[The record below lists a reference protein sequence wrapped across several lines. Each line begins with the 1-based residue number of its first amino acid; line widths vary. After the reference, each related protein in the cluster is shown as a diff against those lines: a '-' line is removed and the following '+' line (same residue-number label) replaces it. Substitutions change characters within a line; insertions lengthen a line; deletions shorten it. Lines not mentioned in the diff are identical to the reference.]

1 MKHLDRSRLLR
12 IVAPPCAL
20 LLFATSISPASG
32 QARIPGIHNPAGVE
46 MKVDTTDKD
55 AALSVTVPDGPPGD
69 RTFKILLP
77 EHVTVR
83 AHGQTEAVHLYIN
96 GRDPES
102 KAPQWKNLGNTL
114 QYETDFGQIHF
125 LARATLVADG
135 ILFHYDFANS
145 GTTDYDM
152 ATAITDPRFHAVF
165 YDPRLERTYV
175 HHKEGFAL
183 LAAHTPE
190 RLTMPLTEW
199 FPVRYLAAYT
209 IPLPNDLV
217 RKPGDGITYRY
228 SPDRVDAPLIA
239 TLSSDGTWV
248 AASFSRD
255 PGNVWTNPELTCQ
268 HVDPQVP
275 LPHGA
280 HAQYEMKILLFKGTL
295 QDALRKMSAQ
305 KNDLK

>member
-1 MKHLDRSRLLR
+1 MTHVDCARFLN
-12 IVAPPCAL
+12 IAAPPRAL
-20 LLFATSISPASG
+20 VLLATTVFPIAGRAQTPEI
-32 QARIPGIHNPAGVE
+32 QNPAGIE
-46 MKVDTTDKD
+46 MKIDTADKD
-55 AALSVTVPDGPPGD
+55 PALSVTVPDGPPGD

-83 AHGQTEAVHLYIN
+83 AHGQTEVEHLYIYN
-96 GRDPES
+96 RDPES
-102 KAPQWKNLGNTL
+102 KAPKWKKVGNAL
-114 QYETDFGQIHF
+114 EYETDFGQIHF
-125 LARATLVADG
+125 LAQATLVSDG

-145 GTTDYDM
+145 GTIDYDM

-175 HHKEGFAL
+175 HHKDGFAL
-183 LAAHTPE
+183 VAAHTPE
-190 RLTMPLTEW
+190 RLAMPLTAW

-209 IPLPNDLV
+209 IPIPNDLV

-239 TLSSDGTWV
+239 TLSNDGTWV

-255 PGNVWTNPELTCQ
+255 PGNVWTNPQLTCQ
-268 HVDPQVP
+268 HVDPQVS

-280 HAQYEMKILLFKGTL
+280 HAQYEVKILIFKGTL
-295 QDALRKMSAQ
+295 QDAMRKMSAQ
-305 KNDLK
+305 INELK